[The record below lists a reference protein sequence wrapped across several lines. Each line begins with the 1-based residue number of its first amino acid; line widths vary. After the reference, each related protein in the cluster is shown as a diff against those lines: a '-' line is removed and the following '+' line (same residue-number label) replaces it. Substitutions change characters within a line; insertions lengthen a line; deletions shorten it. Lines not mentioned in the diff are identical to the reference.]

1 MQCRLLNIAQ
11 LPSGKAPDFD
21 SGIRWFESNLG
32 SQEKGSALAEPNSS
46 KEVISMTKDEFYND
60 VEDFSD
66 LINFCEEHGCVHI
79 IENIRESDMFDDW
92 VWDVLENNRHRWFW
106 HDVRDMLDRVE
117 APTSDYFSTPEGTS
131 DLTYE
136 ELWDG
141 YDLDRY
147 KDMVADWGDDEDFWD
162 EEHYDDEAYDDDD
175 SDCCWDEVI
184 QEEPGFTSDIEITML
199 IGVA

>member
-46 KEVISMTKDEFYND
+46 KEVISMTKDEFYD
-60 VEDFSD
+60 EITDFDD
-66 LINFCEEHGCVHI
+66 LIRFCENNNCYHLVE
-79 IENIRESDMFDDW
+79 ELRPSDDFDDW
-92 VWDVLENNRHRWFW
+92 VWDRLEDMRSRWYW
-106 HDVRDMLDRVE
+106 YDLRRALNDIE
-117 APTSDYFSTPEGTS
+117 APSGDYFIPGL
-131 DLTYE
+131 DLEYSE
-136 ELWDG
+136 PSNA
-141 YDLDRY
+141 DLDSY
-147 KDMVADWGDDEDFWD
+147 MDDVIDWGDENGFWD
-162 EEHYDDEAYDDDD
+162 EEDDEEYDDDD

-184 QEEPGFTSDIEITML
+184 QEEPSFTSDIEITIL

>member
-32 SQEKGSALAEPNSS
+32 SQEKGSANAEPNSS
-46 KEVISMTKDEFYND
+46 KEVISMTKDEFYD
-60 VEDFSD
+60 AIEDFSD
-66 LINFCEEHGCVHI
+66 LISFCETNGCEHIVQ
-79 IENIRESDMFDDW
+79 NVRESDFFDDW
-92 VWDVLENNRHRWFW
+92 VWDVLENNRTSWFW

-117 APTSDYFSTPEGTS
+117 APASDYFSTPEGID

-136 ELWDG
+136 ELWDE

-147 KDMVADWGDDEDFWD
+147 KDRVADWGDDEGFWD
-162 EEHYDDEAYDDDD
+162 EEDDDDDD

-184 QEEPGFTSDIEITML
+184 QEEPEFASDIEITML